1 MSKRDITKSIGSL
14 ECADMD
20 FTQVHA
26 KFSFTLSLPLPLCV
40 SASGQCA
47 ERKGKKT
54 DNANEG

>member
-20 FTQVHA
+20 FTQVQA
-26 KFSFTLSLPLPLCV
+26 KFSFTLPLCV

-47 ERKGKKT
+47 PRPERKGKKT

>member
-26 KFSFTLSLPLPLCV
+26 KFSFTLPLCV
-40 SASGQCA
+40 SASG